1 MQDKVEAFNMDDIAP
16 KPVQRKV
23 PQPSQNEAFSQE
35 NQINNDADEV
45 KKAKEEKPVKE
56 PGQSEVDKEVIEAD
70 LDDFGDLE

>member
-23 PQPSQNEAFSQE
+23 PQPSQSESFSQE

-45 KKAKEEKPVKE
+45 KKAKEE
-56 PGQSEVDKEVIEAD
+56 
-70 LDDFGDLE
+70 